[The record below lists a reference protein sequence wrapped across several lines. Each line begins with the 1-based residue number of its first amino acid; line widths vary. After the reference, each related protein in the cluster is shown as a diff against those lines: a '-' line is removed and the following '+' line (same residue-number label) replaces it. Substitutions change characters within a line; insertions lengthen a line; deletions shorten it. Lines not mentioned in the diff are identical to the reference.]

1 MVTPNQLK
9 DSTYRKL
16 ISYGKAKLSLAYR
29 QEAVLLLCV
38 AADCNKETIYCN
50 LDTVVD
56 DEIAEKYR
64 LYVER
69 RNQCEPIQYIAG
81 KWPFM
86 GLEFQLNRYVLIPR
100 PDTECLVEQVIKI
113 INEMVQNKI
122 EDDVRDRNRDKIRD
136 KDQDKVRDK
145 VRDKIRD
152 KVQDKVRDK
161 VRDKMR
167 TRCVVQDHNESSVRN
182 VNVLELCTGTGCIA
196 VSLAHYIKK
205 VRIVATDISEEALAV
220 AAHNAAENQVA
231 DKITFLFGDLF
242 EPLLTQVVDDYYNDD
257 DDDERFDILCANPP
271 YIPQNEI
278 GALIP
283 DVREFEPILAL
294 DGGGDGLDFYRR
306 IAAEA
311 EKVIKEDAR
320 IIVEVGYGQAEQV
333 AAIFRDKGYGTI
345 WFVKDLSGIERIVCA
360 TKILIDAD
368 KVAVL

>member
-1 MVTPNQLK
+1 MVTPNSLK
-9 DSTYRKL
+9 DFTYRQL
-16 ISYGKAKLSLAYR
+16 ISYGKAKLSSAYR

-38 AADCNKETIYCN
+38 AADCSKETIYCN
-50 LDTVVD
+50 MDTVVD
-56 DEIAEKYR
+56 DETVEKYR

-86 GLEFQLNRYVLIPR
+86 GLEFQLNRHVLIPR

-113 INEMVQNKI
+113 VNEKVQNKI

-136 KDQDKVRDK
+136 KDQDKDQDKVRDNVRDK
-145 VRDKIRD
+145 VRTRCA
-152 KVQDKVRDK
+152 VQD
-161 VRDKMR
+161 
-167 TRCVVQDHNESSVRN
+167 CNESSVRN

-196 VSLAHYIKK
+196 VSLAHYIKN

-257 DDDERFDILCANPP
+257 ADERFDILCANPP

-278 GALIP
+278 ETLIP

-311 EKVIKEDAR
+311 EKVIKEDAC
-320 IIVEVGYGQAEQV
+320 IIMEVGFGQAEQV

-360 TKILIDAD
+360 AKILIDAD
-368 KVAVL
+368 KVVVL